1 MDRNRS
7 LQKVTQQKYPC
18 MRVVQQ
24 TRNRVTNTQSTCSSS
39 SSIRNNRSDKGHTLK
54 RMQVEKSTVRHLQ
67 QAIPP
72 YKRTRH
78 HISKDK
84 QVRTRHPA
92 MIYSNGTHQSHG
104 ESRQLVWGRVL
115 CRGVTVGSTTRQ
127 QSNAIQKQAAPY
139 FSSQQLDTRSSR
151 LRPLHTTAIQH

>member
-1 MDRNRS
+1 
-7 LQKVTQQKYPC
+7 

-54 RMQVEKSTVRHLQ
+54 RMQVGESTVRHLH
-67 QAIPP
+67 QANPP

-92 MIYSNGTHQSHG
+92 MIYSNGTHQSHE
-104 ESRQLVWGRVL
+104 ESRQPVWRRVL
-115 CRGVTVGSTTRQ
+115 CRGDKVGIITRQ
-127 QSNAIQKQAAPY
+127 QTKAIQKQAASY
-139 FSSQQLDTRSSR
+139 FSSHQLDTRLSR
-151 LRPLHTTAIQH
+151 LRPLHTTAIQHQMVEADGSKELSNSR